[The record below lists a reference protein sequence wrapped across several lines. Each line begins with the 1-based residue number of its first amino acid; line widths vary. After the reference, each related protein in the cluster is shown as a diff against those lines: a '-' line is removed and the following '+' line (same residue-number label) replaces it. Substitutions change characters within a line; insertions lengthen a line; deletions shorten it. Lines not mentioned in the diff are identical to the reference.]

1 MYLNPLKV
9 AISPSSLPATQP
21 LICID
26 YQELQE
32 GMLDMINRNS
42 NVLPTIVDK
51 FNEQDPLNAPMIVGQ
66 TVIGHIIGLIPVVGG
81 ALSKS
86 PLRSLV

>member
-9 AISPSSLPATQP
+9 AISPSLLPATQP

-51 FNEQDPLNAPMIVGQ
+51 FNEQDPLNAPMIVG
-66 TVIGHIIGLIPVVGG
+66 
-81 ALSKS
+81 
-86 PLRSLV
+86 